1 MRRVDTRGVFKADT
15 TGIGTESVFGHQMR
29 FDLNESFPLVTTK
42 NVYLKSIVHVLLW
55 FLQGSSGLASS

>member
-1 MRRVDTRGVFKADT
+1 MRVDP
-15 TGIGTESVFGHQMR
+15 
-29 FDLNESFPLVTTK
+29 NEGFPLVTSK